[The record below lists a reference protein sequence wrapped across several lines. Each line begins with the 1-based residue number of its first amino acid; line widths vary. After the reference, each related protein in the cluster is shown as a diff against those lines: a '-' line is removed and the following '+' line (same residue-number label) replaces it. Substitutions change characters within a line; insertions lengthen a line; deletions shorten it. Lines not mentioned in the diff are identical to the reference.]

1 MGRKTSKEELARI
14 GAKTRFKA
22 GEKQAQIAS
31 LGGIASGVAK
41 REKRTMREIAEII
54 LSKDVMTSDGVVSG
68 KYAVLA
74 KVIDKALKGDLQAA
88 TFIRDTIGEK
98 PTDKQEITGADGE
111 NITPVNITIVPISAD
126 IDKNKN
132 KEKTKT

>member
-1 MGRKTSKEELARI
+1 MASGKSKEELAKI

-22 GEKQAQIAS
+22 GKKQAEIARQGAIAS
-31 LGGIASGVAK
+31 TAVR

-54 LSKDVMTSDGVVSG
+54 LSKDVTTSDGVVTG

-98 PTDKQEITGADGE
+98 PTDKQVITGSLGVKKVFVTKEEQAEVEEHIADVIG
-111 NITPVNITIVPISAD
+111 D
-126 IDKNKN
+126 GR
-132 KEKTKT
+132 

>member
-1 MGRKTSKEELARI
+1 MASGRSKEELAKI

-22 GEKQAQIAS
+22 GKKQAEIARQGAIAS
-31 LGGIASGVAK
+31 TAVR

-54 LSKDVMTSDGVVSG
+54 LSKDVTTSDGVVTG

-74 KVIDKALKGDLQAA
+74 KVIEKALKGDLQAA

-98 PTDKQEITGADGE
+98 PTDKQEITGNLGVKKVFVTKEEQAEVEEHIADVIG
-111 NITPVNITIVPISAD
+111 D
-126 IDKNKN
+126 DR
-132 KEKTKT
+132 

>member
-1 MGRKTSKEELARI
+1 MASGRSKEELAKI
-14 GAKTRFKA
+14 GANTRFKA
-22 GEKQAQIAS
+22 GKKQAEIARQGAIAS
-31 LGGIASGVAK
+31 TAVR

-54 LSKDVMTSDGVVSG
+54 LSKNVTTSDGVVTG

-98 PTDKQEITGADGE
+98 PTDKQEITGNLGVRKVFV
-111 NITPVNITIVPISAD
+111 T
-126 IDKNKN
+126 
-132 KEKTKT
+132 KEEQAEVE

>member
-1 MGRKTSKEELARI
+1 MASGKSKEELAKI

-22 GEKQAQIAS
+22 GKKQAEIARQGAIAS
-31 LGGIASGVAK
+31 TAVR

-54 LSKDVMTSDGVVSG
+54 LSKNVTTSDGVVTG

-98 PTDKQEITGADGE
+98 PT
-111 NITPVNITIVPISAD
+111 
-126 IDKNKN
+126 
-132 KEKTKT
+132 EKTQTELTLTQALVEFVDGKSDDKDSREVPPAVN

>member
-1 MGRKTSKEELARI
+1 MGKGISKEKLAEI
-14 GAKTRFKA
+14 SAKTRFKT
-22 GEKQAQIAS
+22 GKQQVDIARQ
-31 LGGIASGVAK
+31 GGIASGIAK

-54 LSKDVMTSDGVVSG
+54 LSKDVMTSDGVVTG

-98 PTDKQEITGADGE
+98 PSDKQEITGSLGIKKVFVTKEEQAEVEEHIADVIG
-111 NITPVNITIVPISAD
+111 D
-126 IDKNKN
+126 GR
-132 KEKTKT
+132 

>member
-1 MGRKTSKEELARI
+1 MASGRSKEELAKI

-22 GEKQAQIAS
+22 GKKQAEIARQGAIAS
-31 LGGIASGVAK
+31 TAVR

-54 LSKDVMTSDGVVSG
+54 LSKDVTTSDGVVSG

-88 TFIRDTIGEK
+88 AFIRDTIGEK
-98 PTDKQEITGADGE
+98 PT
-111 NITPVNITIVPISAD
+111 
-126 IDKNKN
+126 
-132 KEKTKT
+132 EKTQTELTLTQALVEFVDGKSDDKDSGEVPPAVN

>member
-1 MGRKTSKEELARI
+1 MGKGISKEKLAEI
-14 GAKTRFKA
+14 SAKTRFKT
-22 GEKQAQIAS
+22 GKQQVDIARQ
-31 LGGIASGVAK
+31 GGIASGIAK

-54 LSKDVMTSDGVVSG
+54 LSKDVTTSDGVVTG

-98 PTDKQEITGADGE
+98 PSDKQEITGNLGIKKVFVTKEEQAEVEEHIADVIG
-111 NITPVNITIVPISAD
+111 D
-126 IDKNKN
+126 DR
-132 KEKTKT
+132 

>member
-1 MGRKTSKEELARI
+1 MASGRSKEELAKI

-22 GEKQAQIAS
+22 GKQQAEIARQGAIAS
-31 LGGIASGVAK
+31 TAVR

-54 LSKDVMTSDGVVSG
+54 LSKNVTTSDGVVTG

-88 TFIRDTIGEK
+88 AFIRDTIGEK
-98 PTDKQEITGADGE
+98 PT
-111 NITPVNITIVPISAD
+111 
-126 IDKNKN
+126 
-132 KEKTKT
+132 EKTQTELTLTQALVEFVDGKSDDKDSGEVSPAVN

>member
-1 MGRKTSKEELARI
+1 MTAGRSKEELAKI

-22 GEKQAQIAS
+22 GKKQAEIARQGAIAS
-31 LGGIASGVAK
+31 TAVR

-54 LSKDVMTSDGVVSG
+54 LSKDVMTSDGVVTG

-74 KVIDKALKGDLQAA
+74 KVIEKALKGDLQAA

-98 PTDKQEITGADGE
+98 PTDKQEITGSLGVKKVFVTKEEQAEVEEHIADVVG
-111 NITPVNITIVPISAD
+111 D
-126 IDKNKN
+126 GR
-132 KEKTKT
+132 

>member
-1 MGRKTSKEELARI
+1 MASGKSKEELAKI

-22 GEKQAQIAS
+22 GKKQAEIARQGAIAS
-31 LGGIASGVAK
+31 TAVR

-54 LSKDVMTSDGVVSG
+54 LAKNVTTSDGVVTG

-88 TFIRDTIGEK
+88 AFIRDTIGEK
-98 PTDKQEITGADGE
+98 PTDKQEVTGAFNIMPSVEVNGKELNFEIGE
-111 NITPVNITIVPISAD
+111 KA
-126 IDKNKN
+126 K
-132 KEKTKT
+132 

>member
-1 MGRKTSKEELARI
+1 MASGKTKEELAKI

-22 GEKQAQIAS
+22 GKKQAEIARQGAIAS
-31 LGGIASGVAK
+31 TAVR

-54 LSKDVMTSDGVVSG
+54 LSKNVTTSDGVVTG

-88 TFIRDTIGEK
+88 AFIRDTIGEK
-98 PTDKQEITGADGE
+98 PT
-111 NITPVNITIVPISAD
+111 
-126 IDKNKN
+126 
-132 KEKTKT
+132 EKTQTELTLTQALVEFVDGKSDDKDSREVPPAVN

>member
-1 MGRKTSKEELARI
+1 MASGRSKEELAKI

-22 GEKQAQIAS
+22 GKKQAEIARQGAIAS
-31 LGGIASGVAK
+31 TAVR

-54 LSKDVMTSDGVVSG
+54 LSKNVMTSDGVVTG

-98 PTDKQEITGADGE
+98 PSDKQEITGSLGVKKVFVTKEEQAEVEEHIADVIG
-111 NITPVNITIVPISAD
+111 D
-126 IDKNKN
+126 GR
-132 KEKTKT
+132 

>member
-1 MGRKTSKEELARI
+1 MASGRSKEELAKI

-22 GEKQAQIAS
+22 GKKQAEIARQGAIAS
-31 LGGIASGVAK
+31 TAVR

-54 LSKDVMTSDGVVSG
+54 LSKDVMTSDGVVTG

-88 TFIRDTIGEK
+88 AFIRDTIGEK
-98 PTDKQEITGADGE
+98 PT
-111 NITPVNITIVPISAD
+111 
-126 IDKNKN
+126 
-132 KEKTKT
+132 EKTQTELTLTQALVEFVDGKSDDKDSGEVPPAVN

>member
-1 MGRKTSKEELARI
+1 MASGKSKEELAKI

-22 GEKQAQIAS
+22 GKQQAEIARQGAIAS
-31 LGGIASGVAK
+31 TAVR

-54 LSKDVMTSDGVVSG
+54 LSKNVTTSDGVVTG

-88 TFIRDTIGEK
+88 AFIRDTIGEK
-98 PTDKQEITGADGE
+98 PT
-111 NITPVNITIVPISAD
+111 
-126 IDKNKN
+126 
-132 KEKTKT
+132 EKTQTELTLTQALVEFVDGKSDDKDSGEVPPAVN

>member
-1 MGRKTSKEELARI
+1 MASGKSKEELAKI

-22 GEKQAQIAS
+22 GKKQAEIARQGAIAS
-31 LGGIASGVAK
+31 TAVR

-54 LSKDVMTSDGVVSG
+54 LSKDVTTSDGVVTG

-88 TFIRDTIGEK
+88 AFIRDTIGEK
-98 PTDKQEITGADGE
+98 PT
-111 NITPVNITIVPISAD
+111 
-126 IDKNKN
+126 
-132 KEKTKT
+132 EKTQTELTLTQALVEFVDGKSDDKDSGEVPSAVN

>member
-1 MGRKTSKEELARI
+1 MASGKSKEELAKI

-22 GEKQAQIAS
+22 GKKQAEIARQGAIAS
-31 LGGIASGVAK
+31 TAVR

-54 LSKDVMTSDGVVSG
+54 LSKDVTTSDGVVTG

-74 KVIDKALKGDLQAA
+74 KVIEKALKGDLQAA

-98 PTDKQEITGADGE
+98 PT
-111 NITPVNITIVPISAD
+111 
-126 IDKNKN
+126 
-132 KEKTKT
+132 EKTQTELTLTQALVEFVDGKSDDKDSGEVPPAVN

>member
-1 MGRKTSKEELARI
+1 MASGRSKEELAKI

-22 GEKQAQIAS
+22 GKQQAEIARQGAIAS
-31 LGGIASGVAK
+31 TAVR

-54 LSKDVMTSDGVVSG
+54 LSKDVTTSDGVVTG

-88 TFIRDTIGEK
+88 AFIRDTIGEK
-98 PTDKQEITGADGE
+98 PT
-111 NITPVNITIVPISAD
+111 
-126 IDKNKN
+126 
-132 KEKTKT
+132 EKTQTELTLTQALVEFVDGKGDDKDSGEVPPAVN